1 MEASAAAV
9 NAWGVN
15 AVKTT
20 NGINATE
27 NYSI

>member
-1 MEASAAAV
+1 MEASAAAI
-9 NAWGVN
+9 NAWGIN

-20 NGINATE
+20 NSINVAD